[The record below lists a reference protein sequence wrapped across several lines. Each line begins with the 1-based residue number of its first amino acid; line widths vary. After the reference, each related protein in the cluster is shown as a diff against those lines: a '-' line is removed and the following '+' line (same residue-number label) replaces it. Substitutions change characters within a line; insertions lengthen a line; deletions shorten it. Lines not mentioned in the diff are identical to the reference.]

1 VVELATLE
9 NARRRERRTG
19 TTLPQRLRSA
29 LTARGW
35 VRRPEP
41 RVRFGQPVLPG
52 TSALGPAQREA
63 AAAFVARAQAL
74 RDGRVMHLGRM
85 VESEGRIDWLPRAAS
100 REWQSA
106 LHALDELVAVGIAA
120 ATSSSAEE
128 RRGWYELAIAVWRD
142 WGRRVP
148 SGHAVAWGVPALAR
162 RVRNLLLVQALL
174 APELRKDAETRRDLL
189 ARLYEQ
195 VGALEAAVP
204 SHPTDGWLVAAGNAL
219 FFAGRFF
226 DGMEARQWVEAG
238 TTMLWGQLRA
248 QVLEDGGHATRSP
261 RWQAFVLAEYLTTL
275 AALRADNDD
284 VPMWGRKRVK
294 GMADCLARLVH
305 PDGTLPAFDAP
316 PVDDGWTVPELL
328 ATAAVLLHEPGFAVA
343 PSLPGVWPLLVLGE
357 GGRRT
362 YGGFAHVAPVS
373 EARALRRTAF
383 YVLAGEHGDTML
395 IDGASRPCEDGAAV
409 FGYELAIGGLPIVV
423 GAPVG
428 ADEPGSLAEH
438 ARSLHARNVLVPTR
452 LGAGEQGTV
461 ESRFTVRDGVQYFV
475 GTCQGFAGLG
485 TEIRYRRRM
494 FCLPGRFW
502 LVCDDV
508 LGSGS
513 FAGESLVHLHPD
525 VTVRAACDG
534 RPALAI
540 ARSPQSTMTVLT
552 AGARSVGILGGI
564 EEPDAQGWYPAAGG
578 AWRPAPV
585 LALRMSGALPL
596 LTGYALVPRSV
607 GVDSSLQVQGDAF
620 ELRASV
626 RLGDVVHDITA
637 AQDDVRHV
645 TRPA

>member
-1 VVELATLE
+1 
-9 NARRRERRTG
+9 
-19 TTLPQRLRSA
+19 
-29 LTARGW
+29 
-35 VRRPEP
+35 
-41 RVRFGQPVLPG
+41 
-52 TSALGPAQREA
+52 
-63 AAAFVARAQAL
+63 
-74 RDGRVMHLGRM
+74 
-85 VESEGRIDWLPRAAS
+85 
-100 REWQSA
+100 
-106 LHALDELVAVGIAA
+106 
-120 ATSSSAEE
+120 
-128 RRGWYELAIAVWRD
+128 
-142 WGRRVP
+142 VP

-189 ARLYEQ
+189 SRLYEQ
-195 VGALEAAVP
+195 VGALEAALPNHP
-204 SHPTDGWLVAAGNAL
+204 SDGWLVAAGNAL

-226 DGMEARQWVEAG
+226 DGMEARQWAEAG

-284 VPMWGRKRVK
+284 LPTWSRKRVK

-328 ATAAVLLHEPGFAVA
+328 ATAAVLLHEPAFAVA
-343 PSLPGVWPLLVLGE
+343 PSLPGLWPLLVLGE

-362 YGGFAHVAPVS
+362 YGTFAQTAPVS

-383 YVLAGEHGDTML
+383 YVLAGERGDTML
-395 IDGASRPCEDGAAV
+395 IDGASRPCENGAAV

-438 ARSLHARNVLVPTR
+438 ARSLHARNVLVPAR
-452 LGAGEQGTV
+452 LGSGQQGAV

-475 GTCQGFAGLG
+475 GTCPGFAGLG
-485 TEIRYRRRM
+485 PELRYRRRM

-508 LGSGS
+508 LGHGS
-513 FAGESLVHLHPD
+513 FTGESLVHLHPD
-525 VTVRAACDG
+525 VTVQAACDG
-534 RPALAI
+534 RPVLAI
-540 ARSPQSTMTVLT
+540 TRSPRSTMMVLT

-564 EEPDAQGWYPAAGG
+564 EEPNAQGWYPAAGG

-585 LALRMSGALPL
+585 LAVRMSGALPL
-596 LTGYALVPRSV
+596 LTAYALVPRSA
-607 GVDSSLQVQGDAF
+607 GVDSSLHVQGDAF

-626 RLGDVVHDITA
+626 RIGDVVHDITA
-637 AQDDVRHV
+637 VQDDVRHA

>member
-9 NARRRERRTG
+9 NARRRERRTAA
-19 TTLPQRLRSA
+19 TLPQRLRSA

-52 TSALGPAQREA
+52 TAALGPAQREDA
-63 AAAFVARAQAL
+63 AGFIACAQAL
-74 RDGRVMHLGRM
+74 RDGSVTHLGRT
-85 VESEGRIDWLPRAAS
+85 VESEGRIDWFPRAAS
-100 REWQSA
+100 REWQIA
-106 LHALDELVAVGIAA
+106 LHALDEVVAAAIAA

-128 RRGWYELAIAVWRD
+128 RRGWYELALAVLRD

-148 SGHAVAWGVPALAR
+148 VGHAVAWSVPALAR

-174 APELRKDAETRRDLL
+174 APELRKDADTRRDLL
-189 ARLYEQ
+189 GRLYEQ
-195 VGALEAAVP
+195 VGALASAAG
-204 SHPTDGWLVAAGNAL
+204 SHPSDGWLIAAGNSL

-238 TTMLWGQLRA
+238 TTMLWGQLRE
-248 QVLEDGGHATRSP
+248 QVLEDGGHTSRSP
-261 RWQAFVLAEYLTTL
+261 RWQTFVLAEYLTTL

-284 VPMWGRKRVK
+284 IPTWGRKRVK
-294 GMADCLARLVH
+294 GMTDCLARLVH
-305 PDGTLPAFDAP
+305 PDGTLPAFDAA
-316 PVDDGWTVPELL
+316 PVDDAWTVPELL
-328 ATAAVLLHEPGFAVA
+328 ATAAVVLHEPGFAVA
-343 PSLPGVWPLLVLGE
+343 PSLPGVWPLLLLGE
-357 GGRRT
+357 SGRRA
-362 YGGFAHVAPVS
+362 YGGFAHAAPPS
-373 EARALRRTAF
+373 EARALRRAAF
-383 YVLAGEHGDTML
+383 YVLAGDRGDSML

-409 FGYELAIGGLPIVV
+409 FGYELAVGGLPIVV

-438 ARSLHARNVLVPTR
+438 ARSLHARNVLVPASVGSGEA
-452 LGAGEQGTV
+452 GAV

-475 GTCQGFAGLG
+475 GTCPGFAGLG
-485 TEIRYRRRM
+485 TDLRYRRRM

-513 FAGESLVHLHPD
+513 FSGESLVHLHPD
-525 VTVRAACDG
+525 VHVRAACAG
-534 RPALAI
+534 RPAVAI
-540 ARSPQSTMTVLT
+540 TRSPESSMTMLT
-552 AGARSVGILGGI
+552 AGARSLGILGGI
-564 EEPDAQGWYPAAGG
+564 AEPDAQGWYPAGDG

-585 LALRMSGALPL
+585 LVLRMSGTLPL
-596 LTGYALVPRSV
+596 LTAYALVPRSA
-607 GVDSSLQVQGDAF
+607 GVDSALDVQGDAF

-626 RLGDVVHDITA
+626 RLGGVVHEITA